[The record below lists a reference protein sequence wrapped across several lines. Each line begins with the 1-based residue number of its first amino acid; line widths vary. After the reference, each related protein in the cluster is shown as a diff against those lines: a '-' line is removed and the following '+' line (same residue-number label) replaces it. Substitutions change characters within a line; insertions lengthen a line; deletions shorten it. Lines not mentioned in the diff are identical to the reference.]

1 MIHSLDNVR
10 AGQVTHAVRNTS
22 VNGFNIKEGD
32 IIGLDDKKILAKSD
46 NIDDTVLKLLD
57 KLKDDSHEMIT
68 LYYGADVKEE
78 EAQALTEKVREAFPD
93 CEADCLCGGQPVYY
107 YILSLE

>member
-1 MIHSLDNVR
+1 DNVR
-10 AGQVTHAVRNTS
+10 AGQVTHAVRTTN
-22 VNGFNIKEGD
+22 VNGFSIKEGD

-68 LYYGADVKEE
+68 LYYGEGVKEE
-78 EAQALTEKVREAFPD
+78 DAEALSAKVQEAFPD
-93 CEADCLCGGQPVYY
+93 CDVDFHSGGQPVYY